1 MWASQ
6 QRVLLI
12 VTPRSFSTKL
22 TCILLSHILI
32 SWSQCGIICCL
43 CLDEI
48 YIRLVLEP
56 FNDMLFELHQDKTF
70 CKSVVTVSTNVYIEW
85 LGVPI
90 MVSSARVRGVDHLH
104 KSGRVLAQ
112 GQIIGAR
119 MISPPFYQ
127 KFRQHSW
134 FVKKCQC
141 NTVQG
146 YGSKDC
152 DRPDQTL

>member
-1 MWASQ
+1 
-6 QRVLLI
+6 
-12 VTPRSFSTKL
+12 
-22 TCILLSHILI
+22 
-32 SWSQCGIICCL
+32 
-43 CLDEI
+43 
-48 YIRLVLEP
+48 
-56 FNDMLFELHQDKTF
+56 
-70 CKSVVTVSTNVYIEW
+70 
-85 LGVPI
+85 